1 MSNLF
6 AVLAFAALTCFGAD
20 APSPQSTAG
29 MEMRVIQ
36 LKHLKGDAARSLAN
50 TVYNALNPGG
60 IATYDANLNVMIL
73 RGYAA
78 QLEPVASL
86 ISQSDIPQPPH
97 RTEVQAQLRVH
108 LVAATPSEGGD
119 APIPPEIAPA
129 IAQMKK
135 TFAFQSYRELDTL
148 MVQTRTEQPFLI
160 EGALASDPSKKDRY
174 RLRGRTASVS
184 EDEVTIRDFEL
195 QLQSSVVP
203 ATLQTSIT
211 VRKGQKVVVGKLSGE
226 NGKDAI
232 FLVVT
237 ADFL

>member
-1 MSNLF
+1 MNRYF
-6 AVLAFAALTCFGAD
+6 AVLAFASLACLGAD
-20 APSPQSTAG
+20 PPPAQTTAG
-29 MEMRVIQ
+29 MEVRVMQ

-50 TVYNALNPGG
+50 SVFNALNPGG
-60 IATYDANLNVMIL
+60 MATYDSNLNVIIL
-73 RGYAA
+73 RGYKA

-86 ISQSDIPQPPH
+86 ISQSDVPQSAH
-97 RTEVQAQLRVH
+97 RTDVQAQLRVY
-108 LVAATPSEGGD
+108 LVAATPNDAAD
-119 APIPPEIAPA
+119 APIAPEIAPA

-135 TFAFQSYRELDTL
+135 TFAFRSYRELDTL
-148 MVQTRTEQPFLI
+148 MVQTRVEQPFNI
-160 EGALASDPSKKDRY
+160 EGALPSDPSKPERY
-174 RLRGRTASVS
+174 RLRGRVGSIS

-195 QLQSSVVP
+195 RLDGPQP

-226 NGKDAI
+226 NGKGAI

>member
-1 MSNLF
+1 MNKFF
-6 AVLAFAALTCFGAD
+6 AVLAFAALSCLGAD
-20 APSPQSTAG
+20 TPAPQSTAG
-29 MEMRVIQ
+29 MEVRVIQ

-50 TVYNALNPGG
+50 SVYNALNPGG
-60 IATYDANLNVMIL
+60 IATYDANLNVIIL
-73 RGYAA
+73 RGYAP

-86 ISQSDIPQPPH
+86 ISQSDIPQPAH

-108 LVAATPSEGGD
+108 LVAATPSDGGD
-119 APIPPEIAPA
+119 VAIPPEIAPA

-135 TFAFQSYRELDTL
+135 TFAFKGYRELDTL
-148 MVQTRTEQPFLI
+148 MVQTRTEQSFYV
-160 EGALASDPSKKDRY
+160 EGALPSDPSKPERY
-174 RLRGRTASVS
+174 RLRGRIASIS

-195 QLQSSVVP
+195 QLQGVVP

-237 ADFL
+237 ADIL